1 MNFSQRV
8 VDVITSASSFGS
20 GYVVA
25 NRLILTAR
33 HVIEPGGDVFVRTLA
48 SGHRLPCQAVWAGRE
63 TDAALLEIIGSLPAE
78 LRGMEPAELG
88 RLIGLSRPVACTA
101 VGFPWSQERP
111 DGKRDTEQ
119 IRGEINLG
127 TALLDGRYQVSVSGG
142 IPKRPAE
149 SSAWA
154 GMSGAAVIADGFVVG
169 VVAEDTPNFAGGR
182 LTAEPILKMIREEG
196 FGAAWLSAT
205 GREPDVEPVEL
216 APLTVRRPTTPKV
229 GSPASLLRAD
239 SETVRFRGRTH
250 EMQQLLA
257 WAAGSGFGL
266 RLLVGPGGQG
276 KSRLGRELA
285 RHLRDQGWVLAW
297 LREHV
302 DESQYERLIG
312 NQERTLL
319 IVDYAETRPHQVKRL
334 ILEARKHQGQA
345 LRVLLIA
352 RSAGEWWARVRDD
365 LANDVAELASD
376 GLVVELAELENSVE
390 GREATFREAVA
401 DLSAAFPGSAIDP
414 NLVQPPNDLGHRRYG
429 SVLTLQLA
437 ALVSLLQAGPS
448 ALALPHD
455 LPAEGV
461 LLEHERRYWRRAALT
476 FGVELDVEIR
486 DITVTMAALCGARD
500 RDEALGLLSAVPGVS
515 DQPYDLRLRTTKWLR
530 DLYPTTEDHCWGPLE
545 PDRIAEFLI
554 AATLRLEPGLLPRVM
569 AAASQDQVRR
579 AITVLARASAHQ
591 PDTADHMTLL
601 LKALPHLAPMAVE
614 VAPQSENPDSIV
626 ESLIGLVKHS
636 DCSADAL
643 ISLGDSIPDHT
654 QVLAE
659 LAVEVWATIATGFKE
674 PVGSSNHLQGLATAL
689 NNLSNRLGVLGRH
702 GDALDM
708 AQRAH
713 NAVQQYVDIGAGE
726 HPDLLAGVLH
736 NLAVHLGRAGRISDA
751 LPVHQASVD
760 AYRALAGH
768 DESYMP
774 DLAMALHSFAIGL
787 AQLNFG
793 AEAIAIGREAVDVYR
808 DLAANTPEAYLPALA
823 TALSGLASRLAEDG
837 QHAGAVS
844 ASQEAVASLEPLAD
858 RNPDQHLPTLA
869 AALNTLAIHLAQA
882 SRHAESFTTAKA
894 AIAIYRQLSK
904 NNPGAFIPRLAG
916 ALNNLG
922 AHLAAAG
929 RHPEALSFSE
939 EAVAA
944 YRSLPEELL
953 EENLLGL
960 AQCLGNLGN
969 RLAETGHAEAALTAS
984 RRTVEI
990 LVPLAEA
997 DPDAHA
1003 ATLAQG
1009 RVNLAARFGA
1019 LDRYD
1024 DGAYAAAAA
1033 LPVLRQL
1040 ADHHPERHEPML
1052 ATALAISGSLLTKL
1066 EDFQAAVP
1074 LLIEAVLISGDRDLD
1089 RPFGMAVAALELAHR
1104 SAPAEVAAKWTAA
1117 TGLSIS
1123 VLIDTQEGS

>member
-8 VDVITSASSFGS
+8 VDVITSAGSFGS

-33 HVIEPGGDVFVRTLA
+33 HVIEPGGDVFVRTLV
-48 SGHRLPCQAVWAGRE
+48 SGRRLPCQEVWTGRE

-78 LRGMEPAELG
+78 LHGMEPAELG
-88 RLIGLSRPVACTA
+88 RLVGLSKPVACTA

-127 TALLDGRYQVSVSGG
+127 TALFNGRYQVSVSSGT
-142 IPKRPAE
+142 PKRPAE

-154 GMSGAAVIADGFVVG
+154 GMSGAAVIADGFVIG

-182 LTAEPILKMIREEG
+182 LTAEPILKIVREEG
-196 FGAAWLSAT
+196 FGAAWLNASGT
-205 GREPDVEPVEL
+205 EPEVEPVEL
-216 APLTVRRPTTPKV
+216 APLTVRRPTAPKV

-266 RLLVGPGGQG
+266 RLMVGPGGQG

-285 RHLRDQGWVLAW
+285 RHLRDQGWLLAW
-297 LREHV
+297 LPEHV

-345 LRVLLIA
+345 LRILLIA
-352 RSAGEWWARVRDD
+352 RSAGEWWARLRDD
-365 LANDVAELASD
+365 LAYDASELTRD
-376 GLVVELAELENSVE
+376 GLVVELAELESSVE
-390 GREATFREAVA
+390 GRKATFSEAVA
-401 DLSAAFPGSAIDP
+401 DLAAAFPGPAIEP
-414 NLVQPPNDLGHRRYG
+414 NLVQPPNDLSHRRYG

-486 DITVTMAALCGARD
+486 DIAVTMAALCGARD

-515 DQPYDLRLRTTKWLR
+515 DQSYDLRLRTMKWLR

-554 AATLRLEPGLLPRVM
+554 AAALRLEPGLLPKVM

-601 LKALPHLAPMAVE
+601 LKGLPRLAPIAVE

-626 ESLIGLVKHS
+626 KSLMGLVKHN

-659 LAVEVWATIATGFKE
+659 LAVEVWATIATGFEE
-674 PVGSSNHLQGLATAL
+674 PVASREHLPGLATAL

-708 AQRAH
+708 AERAL
-713 NAVQQYVDIGAGE
+713 NAVQRYTDTGASE

-736 NLAVHLGRAGRISDA
+736 NLAAHLSRAGRISDA
-751 LPVHQASVD
+751 LPVHRASVD

-774 DLAMALHSFAIGL
+774 DLAMALHSFAIAL

-793 AEAIAIGREAVDVYR
+793 AEAIVIGREAVDVYR
-808 DLAANTPEAYLPALA
+808 DLAANRPVYLPALA

-837 QHAGAVS
+837 QFAGAVS
-844 ASQEAVASLEPLAD
+844 ASQEAVAGLEPLAD

-882 SRHAESFTTAKA
+882 SRHAESFTTAEA
-894 AIAIYRQLSK
+894 AIAIYRQLSV

-922 AHLAAAG
+922 GHLASVG
-929 RHPEALSFSE
+929 RHLEALSTSE

-960 AQCLGNLGN
+960 AQCLGNFGN
-969 RLAETGHAEAALTAS
+969 RLAETGHAEASLSAT

-990 LVPLAEA
+990 LVPFAEA
-997 DPDAHA
+997 DPEAHA
-1003 ATLAQG
+1003 ATLAHN

-1019 LDRYD
+1019 LEQYD
-1024 DGAYAAAAA
+1024 DGAYVAAAA

-1052 ATALAISGSLLTKL
+1052 ATALAIYGSLLTKL
-1066 EDFQAAVP
+1066 EDFQSAVP
-1074 LLIEAVLISGDRDLD
+1074 LLIEAVLISGKRGLD

-1104 SAPAEVAAKWTAA
+1104 SAPAEVAATWTAA
-1117 TGLSIS
+1117 TGLSFS
-1123 VLIDTQEGS
+1123 TLRHRS